1 MKYNKFKAFTLAEI
15 MVLLLTLSILM
26 AAFAPVFTRR
36 YSNVTSD
43 EVWTFIA
50 GDPNYNAYYDAP
62 NKIYKSQAFIGLQ
75 PKDSAGVDD
84 LVKISSS
91 SEPLYSKLVIGA
103 SNRLG
108 SVSGTPPQQQMQ
120 FRYGSSAMGTLV
132 ATLFAGNKNM
142 LLGGPYKKITDTAEG
157 QNSSF
162 GIGSLA
168 DITSGKRNTAVG
180 AYALTKVGTGLD
192 NTAIGYLAGAE
203 LTTGKQNT
211 FVGTYAGA
219 ETANAVNN
227 NTFVGYRA
235 GYSVK
240 ASENTAVGNY
250 ALSGD
255 TSVSDG
261 ARGGNTAV
269 GYAALQKASNAYGNT
284 ALGAYALQNLV
295 TGDYNTAIGYNACA
309 FIGYSSSKKVSK
321 VTCIGANSAKED
333 MSSTSGTAGL
343 PSGDS
348 TPDRVF
354 IGTAPDYDSSSS
366 LSSNR
371 QKPFAVLEVHNSIKG
386 PISDFMP
393 KNGGEESV
401 VINGNLVVRG
411 QTYLEVPIYRGHQKG
426 ADDPNAQPKGLVLM
440 RLHENINKSGFKIFS
455 GFDGIDRKGRSY
467 QTCSGCQSH
476 AFDDVRPNC
485 ICTAV
490 GPDYQGSTSY
500 IDGVNEG
507 QKRYSSTS
515 YDWYSKAGNMNSTN
529 KSCQSDTS
537 YKDLSTGATIGLAHN
552 PDWDSPKYTGDLK
565 QTAMET
571 DRPFAHLP
579 GTSCCPNLS
588 SDIRLK
594 NVGEKFTAG
603 LDEIKQLKVYNFTF
617 KNDVNKLPQVGVMA
631 QDLKTIFPNAVTK
644 GEDGYYRIRWSEMLY
659 AAVNAVKA
667 LNSKIE
673 ALANKIATD
682 KERIATLK
690 RDNAEMYAK
699 LDKLAE
705 ELEVLEAKKK

>member
-50 GDPNYNAYYDAP
+50 GDPNYDAYFDAP

-84 LVKISSS
+84 LVKNSSS

-203 LTTGKQNT
+203 LTNGKQNT

-333 MSSTSGTAGL
+333 KSGSSGGAGL
-343 PSGDS
+343 PVGSND
-348 TPDRVF
+348 PDRVF
-354 IGTAPDYDSSSS
+354 IGTAPNNTTI
-366 LSSNR
+366 SSNS
-371 QKPFAVLEVHNSIKG
+371 QKAFAVLEVHNSTNG
-386 PISDFMP
+386 PNTNMRP
-393 KNGGEESV
+393 VPNGEESV
-401 VINGNLVVRG
+401 IINGNLVVRG
-411 QTYLEVPIYRGHQKG
+411 QPYFEAPIFRIGQPGNTVAYDHAVTPKALMLFRLTQDYSTKVKVLNGYDGTFRTGKSYENCNGCSAHKF
-426 ADDPNAQPKGLVLM
+426 AD
-440 RLHENINKSGFKIFS
+440 R
-455 GFDGIDRKGRSY
+455 
-467 QTCSGCQSH
+467 
-476 AFDDVRPNC
+476 RPNC

-490 GPDYQGSTSY
+490 GPSYSGNTSY
-500 IDGVNEG
+500 IYSGTST
-507 QKRYSSTS
+507 KRYSSTS
-515 YDWYSKAGNMNSTN
+515 YDWFTETDNENGIS
-529 KSCQSDTS
+529 KSCGSGKLTAK
-537 YKDLSTGATIGLAHN
+537 YKDKSTGSDITLARTPGGN
-552 PDWDSPKYTGDLK
+552 SSGDN
-565 QTAMET
+565 TWGTRET
-571 DRPFAHLP
+571 DEPYAHLKNYS
-579 GTSCCPNLS
+579 SCCPNLS

-617 KNDVNKLPQVGVMA
+617 KNDVNKLPQVGVIA

-644 GEDGYYRIRWSEMLY
+644 GDDGYYRIRWSEMLY
-659 AAVNAVKA
+659 AAVNAVKT

-673 ALANKIATD
+673 ALANRVATD

-690 RDNAEMYAK
+690 RDNAKMYAK